1 MKLESQLHL
10 LLQHILKPDIA
21 APGINILASYT
32 LRRSITGLKG
42 DTQFSKFN
50 LLSRTSM
57 ACPHVAGVAAYVKS
71 FHPDWTPAAIRSTII
86 TTAKPMSKK
95 INNEAEFAY
104 GSGQLNPTRAL
115 TPGLIYNM
123 DHFGYIQLCHEGYSG
138 ATLSVLLGSPVNCSS
153 YLLPGAIGHD
163 AINYPTMQLIL
174 KSNKDTTIGVFK
186 RTVTNVGLGST
197 IYNATIKSPKGVE
210 ITVKPTSLIFSHT
223 MQKKNFML
231 MVKAKSMASMKIL
244 SGPLYGETQFT
255 MLKVLLSFI
264 VHKIVFDS

>member
-86 TTAKPMSKK
+86 TT
-95 INNEAEFAY
+95 
-104 GSGQLNPTRAL
+104 
-115 TPGLIYNM
+115 
-123 DHFGYIQLCHEGYSG
+123 
-138 ATLSVLLGSPVNCSS
+138 
-153 YLLPGAIGHD
+153 
-163 AINYPTMQLIL
+163 
-174 KSNKDTTIGVFK
+174 
-186 RTVTNVGLGST
+186 
-197 IYNATIKSPKGVE
+197 
-210 ITVKPTSLIFSHT
+210 
-223 MQKKNFML
+223 
-231 MVKAKSMASMKIL
+231 
-244 SGPLYGETQFT
+244 
-255 MLKVLLSFI
+255 
-264 VHKIVFDS
+264 